1 MSKTSADRAYAKRP
15 PPSSAPGEVRVR
27 SARTGKFVT
36 VKGYGALKD
45 SAFSVRKSI
54 DLTRPIAA
62 QVSKAAAKAEGKP
75 PRKPVQD

>member
-1 MSKTSADRAYAKRP
+1 MSKTSANRAYSKRP
-15 PPSSAPGEVRVR
+15 PPATPPGEVRVR
-27 SARTGKFVT
+27 NARTGRFVT

-45 SAFSVRKSI
+45 SAFSIRKSI

-62 QVSKAAAKAEGKP
+62 QVSKAAAKAEGKS